1 MSLVL
6 EAAADR
12 KAEEPVALDLRGL
25 ASFTDGFVIVTGG
38 QRRQT
43 QAICDAI
50 IERIQAEGEH
60 AGHVEGYERGEWI
73 LIDLADVVVH
83 VFTPE
88 TRRFYG
94 LERLWGDAP
103 PFDPER
109 SAPRQRPE
117 REARVAPARTAPK
130 RAARTGAART
140 GPAAA
145 ARSAKK
151 RARKKTRKG

>member
-12 KAEEPVALDLRGL
+12 KAEDPIALDVRGL
-25 ASFTDGFVIVTGG
+25 ASFADGFVIVTGG

-50 IERIQAEGEH
+50 IERLDAEGER

-73 LIDLADVVVH
+73 LLDLFDVVVH

-103 PFDPER
+103 AFDPAR
-109 SAPRQRPE
+109 PAPRR
-117 REARVAPARTAPK
+117 APK
-130 RAARTGAART
+130 RAATPAPAARAASRA
-140 GPAAA
+140 GSARARAA
-145 ARSAKK
+145 AR
-151 RARKKTRKG
+151 RGRGARKG

>member
-12 KAEEPVALDLRGL
+12 KAEDPIALDLRGL

-50 IERIQAEGEH
+50 IERIQAEGER

-73 LIDLADVVVH
+73 LLDLADVVVH

-103 PFDPER
+103 VFDPER
-109 SAPRQRPE
+109 PAPRQRPE

-145 ARSAKK
+145 VRSAKK
-151 RARKKTRKG
+151 RARKTTRKG

>member
-6 EAAADR
+6 EAAAER

-43 QAICDAI
+43 QAICDEI
-50 IERIQAEGEH
+50 RERLRAEGERS
-60 AGHVEGYERGEWI
+60 GHVEGYERGDWI
-73 LIDLADVVVH
+73 LLDLDDVVVH

-103 PFDPER
+103 AFDPGRPAPRRRPARPAARE
-109 SAPRQRPE
+109 SAPRPG
-117 REARVAPARTAPK
+117 P
-130 RAARTGAART
+130 RTGVS
-140 GPAAA
+140 A
-145 ARSAKK
+145 ARSAAA
-151 RARKKTRKG
+151 RARKPARKG

>member
-25 ASFTDGFVIVTGG
+25 ASFTDGFVIVSGG

-50 IERIQAEGEH
+50 RERLRAEGAR

-73 LIDLADVVVH
+73 LLDLDDVVVH

-103 PFDPER
+103 AFDPER
-109 SAPRQRPE
+109 KARRRPG
-117 REARVAPARTAPK
+117 R
-130 RAARTGAART
+130 
-140 GPAAA
+140 AA
-145 ARSAKK
+145 ARESASQSA
-151 RARKKTRKG
+151 ARNGVSGRRSAVARSRKSSRKG

>member
-12 KAEEPVALDLRGL
+12 KAEEPIALDLRGL

-50 IERIQAEGEH
+50 IERIHAEGER

-73 LIDLADVVVH
+73 LLDLADVVVH

-103 PFDPER
+103 VFDPER
-109 SAPRQRPE
+109 PAPRRRPAPE
-117 REARVAPARTAPK
+117 TVRAPARTA
-130 RAARTGAART
+130 ARGAART

-151 RARKKTRKG
+151 RARKTTRKG